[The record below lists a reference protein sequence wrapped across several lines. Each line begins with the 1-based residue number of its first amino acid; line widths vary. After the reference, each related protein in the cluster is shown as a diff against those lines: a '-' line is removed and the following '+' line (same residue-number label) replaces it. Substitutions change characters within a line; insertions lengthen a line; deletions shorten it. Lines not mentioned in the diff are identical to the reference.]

1 MRKTIL
7 RSAIAKKAFSL
18 MELMIVIVI
27 IGILAVLIVRISADL
42 ALKAKI
48 NVAKANFIQTT
59 NFIKV
64 ERESCELENSSKI
77 FGNNSCP
84 ITDSVPGA
92 QSGWC
97 GIFANYFKASDLQNP
112 FGGAAFGVG
121 NNQEDGIISCVLCNR
136 SPYCSGSET
145 NKKYKLMWWYDN
157 QMQDFTIISPN

>member
-1 MRKTIL
+1 
-7 RSAIAKKAFSL
+7 

-92 QSGWC
+92 
-97 GIFANYFKASDLQNP
+97 
-112 FGGAAFGVG
+112 
-121 NNQEDGIISCVLCNR
+121 
-136 SPYCSGSET
+136 
-145 NKKYKLMWWYDN
+145 
-157 QMQDFTIISPN
+157 